1 MKKKCI
7 HMSLAA
13 TIPAAAKLL
22 AFLANFLDEEVTEIS
37 VYDDEREFPEPADVD
52 VNPDAASII
61 RPLGYPD

>member
-7 HMSLAA
+7 HISLAA

-22 AFLANFLDEEVTEIS
+22 AIMTGLLDDEVTEIS
-37 VYDDEREFPEPADVD
+37 VHDDEREFPEPADVD